1 MIRRPPRSTLF
12 PYTTLFR
19 SNGDE
24 ILPIEYSDN
33 YVTVF
38 PGETVELA
46 GQAWSGVSANWV
58 RVTGYNTPP
67 QVVAIGQPS
76 PTAQSTAAKLTV
88 AVAPIWSSLPP

>member
-1 MIRRPPRSTLF
+1 MARATVARRVDHRPNIDAVVWF
-12 PYTTLFR
+12 C
-19 SNGDE
+19 DE
-24 ILPIEYSDN
+24 ILPIEYNDN

-67 QVVAIGQPS
+67 QVVAIQR
-76 PTAQSTAAKLTV
+76 STAR
-88 AVAPIWSSLPP
+88 